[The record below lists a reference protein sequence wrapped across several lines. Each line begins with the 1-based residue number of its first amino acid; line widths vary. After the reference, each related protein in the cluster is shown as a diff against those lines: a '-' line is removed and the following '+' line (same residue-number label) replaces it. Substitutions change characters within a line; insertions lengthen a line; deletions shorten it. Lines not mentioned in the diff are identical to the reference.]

1 MEYFVSAG
9 NKAYHHWQ
17 LELLIQSFKEYDI
30 EDKLVVAI
38 SSSED
43 PLYKNFCNNLKNH
56 KRIFE
61 YDCDGSFGPERGLVG
76 LHEVLKT
83 GELSQPFTFLRSDT
97 ILMHPT
103 GGTSIEEDANNYE
116 IQFSHNPLM
125 NLKHFKEHGIANDH
139 EGGWIELGNVLCL
152 NNIELS
158 FFERLCHRMVDI
170 TSNKE
175 KYFKD
180 PYLTYKNKK
189 VWEAFAEKVCW
200 IITIIENANNLR
212 LKGITDLE
220 ISLYNNHTAS
230 FLIDY
235 SNGLPPFF
243 TKNTYKYENN
253 YYCTDFETPFEALS
267 DRFNTT
273 TTSYV
278 SNIVRNYLKEIKK

>member
-9 NKAYHHWQ
+9 NKAYYHWQ
-17 LELLIQSFKEYDI
+17 LELLIQSFKKYGI
-30 EDKLVVAI
+30 EDKLVIAI

-43 PLYKNFCNNLKNH
+43 ALYKDFCSNLKTH

-61 YDCDGSFGPERGLVG
+61 YDCAGSFGPERGLIG

-97 ILMHPT
+97 ILMHPI
-103 GGTSIEEDANNYE
+103 GGTSIEEDADNFE
-116 IQFSHNPLM
+116 IQFSRNPSM
-125 NLKHFKEHGIANDH
+125 NFKHFKEHGVA
-139 EGGWIELGNVLCL
+139 GGWIELGNVLCL

-158 FFERLCHRMVDI
+158 FFERLYHRMVDI

-180 PYLTYKNKK
+180 PYLPYKNKK
-189 VWEAFAEKVCW
+189 VWEAFAEKICW
-200 IITIIENANNLR
+200 IITIVENAKNLR

-220 ISLYNNHTAS
+220 ISLRDNYTNS
-230 FLIDY
+230 LFIDY
-235 SNGLPPFF
+235 SDGLPPFF
-243 TKNTYKYENN
+243 IKNTYKYEDN
-253 YYCTDFETPFEALS
+253 YYFTDFETPFEALS
-267 DRFNTT
+267 DIFDTT

-278 SNIVRNYLKEIKK
+278 SNIVRNYLKEI

>member
-9 NKAYHHWQ
+9 NKAYYHWQ
-17 LELLIQSFKEYDI
+17 LELLIQSFKKYGI
-30 EDKLVVAI
+30 EDKLVIAI

-43 PLYKNFCNNLKNH
+43 VLHKDFCSNLKTH

-97 ILMHPT
+97 ILMHPI
-103 GGTSIEEDANNYE
+103 GETSIEEDADNYE
-116 IQFSHNPLM
+116 VQFSHNPSM
-125 NLKHFKEHGIANDH
+125 NFKHFKEHGVA
-139 EGGWIELGNVLCL
+139 GGWIELGNVLCL

-158 FFERLCHRMVDI
+158 FFERLYHRMVDI

-180 PYLTYKNKK
+180 PYLPYKNKK

-200 IITIIENANNLR
+200 IITIVENAKNLR
-212 LKGITDLE
+212 LKGINDLE
-220 ISLYNNHTAS
+220 ISLYDNHAAS
-230 FLIDY
+230 FLVDY
-235 SNGLPPFF
+235 SDGLPPFF
-243 TKNTYKYENN
+243 IKNTYKYEDD
-253 YYCTDFETPFEALS
+253 YYCTDFGTPFEALS
-267 DRFNTT
+267 DRFDTT

>member
-9 NKAYHHWQ
+9 NKAYYHWQ
-17 LELLIQSFKEYDI
+17 LELLIQSFKEYGI
-30 EDKLVVAI
+30 EDKLVIAI
-38 SSSED
+38 SSSEG
-43 PLYKNFCNNLKNH
+43 PLYKDFCSNLKSH

-61 YDCDGSFGPERGLVG
+61 YDCDGSFGPERGLIG

-97 ILMHPT
+97 ILMHPI
-103 GGTSIEEDANNYE
+103 GGTSIEEDAANYE
-116 IQFSHNPLM
+116 VQFSHNPSM
-125 NLKHFKEHGIANDH
+125 NLKHFKKHGVA
-139 EGGWIELGNVLCL
+139 GGWIELGNVLCL

-158 FFERLCHRMVDI
+158 FFERLYHRMVDI

-175 KYFKD
+175 RYFKD
-180 PYLTYKNKK
+180 PYLPYKNKK

-200 IITIIENANNLR
+200 IITIVENAKNLR

-220 ISLYNNHTAS
+220 ISLYDNYVTS
-230 FLIDY
+230 FLVDY
-235 SNGLPPFF
+235 SDGLPPFF
-243 TKNTYKYENN
+243 IKNTYKYENN

-267 DRFNTT
+267 DRFDTT

-278 SNIVRNYLKEIKK
+278 SNIVRNYLKEI